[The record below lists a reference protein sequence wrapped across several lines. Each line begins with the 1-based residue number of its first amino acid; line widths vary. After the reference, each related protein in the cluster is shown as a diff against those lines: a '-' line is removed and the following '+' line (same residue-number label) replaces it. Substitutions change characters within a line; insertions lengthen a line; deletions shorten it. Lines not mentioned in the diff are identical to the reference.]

1 MTKIKKGFNMIDCD
15 AVYEHEGGLVA
26 VDDQDKEIVTVELKH
41 LISIH
46 IGGNGKLLINFD
58 TENI

>member
-1 MTKIKKGFNMIDCD
+1 MTEIKKGFNMIDCD
-15 AVYEHEGGLVA
+15 AVYEHEGRLVA